1 MTPPDR
7 RQSSLPTRSR
17 RSLAVSTYS
26 VALVG
31 LVLLVGVVVALSI
44 APVGGASASTGAGQP
59 TPAVQESES
68 DDETV
73 YVSEEAVVEPVPE
86 EGDLYFEQADPD
98 GEWVSYVNP
107 RDEYRMPYLGDGS
120 GKMCVTLLNEAGQP
134 VEGSSVPGTTVT
146 VPTGDSLSW
155 HDDIDP
161 FVVDYPLSEN
171 YNRPLDSDQFGTT
184 ADLPQGDGY
193 LDSHCFEWHGLPED
207 ETVEYGEAQI
217 EGPHTDQIDLVGYIE
232 RPHEAWDT
240 DIDPLESAVSYEEA
254 GGGWTYHPD
263 GSHGQLVVVL
273 QLDGDADIP
282 VDPDEEIG
290 DEAAD
295 VGGDAASDAGGDTD
309 ENTDDRGDDSTDD
322 DTGASNGTDDDA
334 TDTVPG
340 FGVLSVLAALGALL
354 IATLRRP

>member
-1 MTPPDR
+1 MTPPNR
-7 RQSSLPTRSR
+7 RQSSIPIRSR
-17 RSLAVSTYS
+17 RSLSAFPHSI
-26 VALVG
+26 AFAG
-31 LVLLVGVVVALSI
+31 LVLLVGVVIALS
-44 APVGGASASTGAGQP
+44 VGAVVGASASADADADQP
-59 TPAVQESES
+59 VPAVQESET
-68 DDETV
+68 DEATV

-86 EGDLYFEQADPD
+86 ADELYFEQEDPD
-98 GEWVSYVNP
+98 GEWISYVNP

-134 VEGSSVPGTTVT
+134 VEGNSIPGTTVT

-161 FVVDYPLSEN
+161 FVVDYPLAEN
-171 YNRPLDSDQFGTT
+171 YNRPLDADQFGTR

-217 EGPHTDQIDLVGYIE
+217 EGPHADQIDLVGYIE

-240 DIDPLESAVSYEEA
+240 DIDPLESAVAYEEA

-290 DEAAD
+290 DAA
-295 VGGDAASDAGGDTD
+295 ADAGGGAD
-309 ENTDDRGDDSTDD
+309 ENTDDSADDSTGDEA
-322 DTGASNGTDDDA
+322 GESNGTDDDA

-340 FGVLSVLAALGALL
+340 FGVLSVLVALSALL
-354 IATLRRP
+354 IAALRRP